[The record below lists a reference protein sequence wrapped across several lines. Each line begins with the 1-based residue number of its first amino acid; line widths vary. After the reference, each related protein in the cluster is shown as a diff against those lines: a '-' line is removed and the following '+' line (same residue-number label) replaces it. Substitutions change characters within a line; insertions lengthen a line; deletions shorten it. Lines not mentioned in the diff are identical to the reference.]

1 VGTGVGGGAMVD
13 TGVTGVG
20 VAGVTGAAGVE
31 GGGIR
36 VTGVVRGAR
45 TGRGGIGLRF
55 PDGGGIRVTGVAI
68 RRGGTGDGTGA

>member
-1 VGTGVGGGAMVD
+1 VGAGVEGGAMAD
-13 TGVTGVG
+13 TGVAGAG
-20 VAGVTGAAGVE
+20 VAGVTDAAGVE

-45 TGRGGIGLRF
+45 TGRGGIGFRL